1 MIFEQD
7 LEIMGF
13 YGSTTYNPTVPD
25 MVKEYQSVSRQDPDP
40 ELYENLITEEYE
52 ELADEWFLCQHEE
65 NPTNVLKELSDLVYV
80 IYGYANA
87 MGWDLNEAV
96 KRVHLNNMDRMHQDD
111 GTIKRQLSGKI
122 VKNPNTPK
130 VDLEDLV

>member
-40 ELYENLITEEYE
+40 DLYETLIHEEYE
-52 ELADEWFLCQHEE
+52 ELANEWFLGDSDVDE
-65 NPTNVLKELSDLVYV
+65 LKELSDLVYV